1 MGPSLA
7 IASGLEGRLRPGI
20 LDFKGDPPPGG
31 RKTGDSWSEPF
42 SPITPLKL
50 PEPCPSLYWA
60 KGTAAARAAWLQG
73 METRG
78 LGSRGTKG
86 CSDGWVARPGKWVGG
101 EPGETWLFPCCPE
114 DHPSLPRCWPG
125 NLLATSPTTPD
136 CGQGDGDGVGPE
148 LRPPSEFPPEGDS
161 AQGGVVFL
169 ATEGDSPTQTPGPAA
184 GIGSSKGGPRSR
196 PCPQPPLD
204 IPIRKP
210 CVSVYIGTMYRAQ
223 RSPSTSPPERKKTR
237 QNSSIYSVSGV
248 HLNINCVIFIH
259 FLSLNS
265 TLIYQFNVSWGFF
278 STGGFSA
285 PPTPTPLFDLRR
297 LILSIVAFRPHVLP
311 CKYAVPCC

>member
-7 IASGLEGRLRPGI
+7 IASGLEGRLGPGV

-78 LGSRGTKG
+78 VWGAAGPKGAVTAGWYAQGSGLGG
-86 CSDGWVARPGKWVGG
+86 V
-101 EPGETWLFPCCPE
+101 PGETWLFPCCPE

-136 CGQGDGDGVGPE
+136 CGQVDGDGVGPE

-196 PCPQPPLD
+196 PCPQTPPPRHPNPKAMRVRVYRNYVQSPEKPFH
-204 IPIRKP
+204 IPPR
-210 CVSVYIGTMYRAQ
+210 
-223 RSPSTSPPERKKTR
+223 EEE
-237 QNSSIYSVSGV
+237 N
-248 HLNINCVIFIH
+248 
-259 FLSLNS
+259 
-265 TLIYQFNVSWGFF
+265 
-278 STGGFSA
+278 
-285 PPTPTPLFDLRR
+285 
-297 LILSIVAFRPHVLP
+297 
-311 CKYAVPCC
+311 